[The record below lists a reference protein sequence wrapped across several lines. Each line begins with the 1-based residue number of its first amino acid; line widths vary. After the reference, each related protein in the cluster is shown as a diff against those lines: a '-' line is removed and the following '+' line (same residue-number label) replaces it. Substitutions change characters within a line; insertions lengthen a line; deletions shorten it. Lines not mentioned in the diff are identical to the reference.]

1 MTNGLPPGRQW
12 TGPELIRFSQVNIA
26 DKLFKRHILNKQKSK
41 LTNKGSFIIEAR
53 LWNIVQ
59 TKLGIVI
66 NHLHNLRMILS
77 KVNKMLYFLSNRVE

>member
-1 MTNGLPPGRQW
+1 M
-12 TGPELIRFSQVNIA
+12 
-26 DKLFKRHILNKQKSK
+26 NKQKSK
-41 LTNKGSFIIEAR
+41 LTNKGSFIIESR

-77 KVNKMLYFLSNRVE
+77 KVNKMLFLAPLARSQWSFTNTNFTDSLTHSLID

>member
-1 MTNGLPPGRQW
+1 M
-12 TGPELIRFSQVNIA
+12 
-26 DKLFKRHILNKQKSK
+26 NKQKSK
-41 LTNKGSFIIEAR
+41 LTNKGSFIIESR
-53 LWNIVQ
+53 LWNIVK